1 MNHSGLSGYPRSK
14 CRARPRFVNGCN
26 PSVADFLMEMMRIL
40 LRPLHRWVWLDAAR
54 RARKLLCFAETE
66 ADGGRHLVR
75 AAEVT
80 PDPLLRRLFLFHA
93 RDEQRH
99 AELFRRRGAALLH
112 VLSAPA
118 RSGYRAD
125 WLAPG
130 ERGLDDLRIEELG
143 DGALLAFLH
152 LSEKSAATDFASYR
166 DVLQRD
172 PPTRAVFEEVL
183 RDEAYHMNYT
193 LSQLVR
199 VSAQRHRLLLWRAR
213 LSRLWKGYMRLA
225 IALAGVISG
234 LILTILYFTLLV
246 PFALLAKRV
255 AWREPTGWLP
265 VSSERNASLDRQY

>member
-1 MNHSGLSGYPRSK
+1 M
-14 CRARPRFVNGCN
+14 
-26 PSVADFLMEMMRIL
+26 DMIRIL
-40 LRPLHRWVWLDAAR
+40 LRPLHNWIWLDTAR
-54 RARKLLCFAETE
+54 RARKLLRFAETE
-66 ADGGRHLVR
+66 AEGGLDLVR

-80 PDPLLRRLFLFHA
+80 PDPLLRTLFLFHA
-93 RDEQRH
+93 RDELHH

-112 VLSAPA
+112 ALPGPS

-130 ERGLDDLRIEELG
+130 ERGLDDLQIEELE

-152 LSEKSAATDFASYR
+152 LSEKCAATDFALYR

-172 PPTRAVFEEVL
+172 PSTRAVFEEVL

-193 LSQLVR
+193 LSQLMR
-199 VSAQRHRLLLWRAR
+199 VSQRYRLLLWRAR
-213 LSRLWKGYMRLA
+213 LSRLWKGYLRLA

-234 LILTILYFTLLV
+234 LILTILYFTLLP
-246 PFALLAKRV
+246 PFSYFAKR
-255 AWREPTGWLP
+255 AARKEPAGWLP

>member
-1 MNHSGLSGYPRSK
+1 M
-14 CRARPRFVNGCN
+14 
-26 PSVADFLMEMMRIL
+26 DMIRIL
-40 LRPLHRWVWLDAAR
+40 LRPLHNWIWLDTAR
-54 RARKLLCFAETE
+54 RARKLLRFAETE
-66 ADGGRHLVR
+66 AEGGLDLVR

-99 AELFRRRGAALLH
+99 AELFRRRGAVLLH
-112 VLSAPA
+112 ALSGPS

-130 ERGLDDLRIEELG
+130 EHGLDDLRIEQLE

-166 DVLQRD
+166 DVLERD
-172 PPTRAVFEEVL
+172 PSTRAVFEEVL
-183 RDEAYHMNYT
+183 RDEAYHMNYK

-199 VSAQRHRLLLWRAR
+199 VSPQRHRLLLWRAR
-213 LSRLWKGYMRLA
+213 LSRLWKGYLRLA

-234 LILTILYFTLLV
+234 LILTILYFTLV
-246 PFALLAKRV
+246 PPFAYLAKR
-255 AWREPTGWLP
+255 AARQEPAGWLP
-265 VSSERNASLDRQY
+265 VSSERSASLNRQY